1 MNPFLT
7 FGYHSAEY
15 FCDRVSET
23 AELTSLLTNG
33 NNVTLISP
41 RRMGKTGLLYHCFA
55 QPEIK
60 EKYHTFI
67 IDIYATKSLQDMV
80 YTMGKSIVSALKPRG
95 RHAFDKFL
103 DVVTSLRP
111 GISFDEAG
119 NPSWNV
125 ELGDVKTP
133 TITLDEIFSYLEH
146 ADKPCLVAIDEFQS
160 ITEYPEKNIEE
171 LLRTYVQRCHQTWFV
186 FCGSQ
191 RSMMGE
197 MFQSPARPFYQSTTN
212 LPLYAIPADKYIP
225 FVEHHFK
232 QSDKYIAPDAI
243 EEVYRRFD
251 GTTWYLQKVMN
262 ELWRTT
268 REGQPCLLSDVA
280 PAIKHI
286 IDSNTETYQ
295 DILYQLS
302 TRQKELLL
310 AISREGKATQI
321 TGSAFIKKYRLTT
334 ASSVQKAS
342 EMLVRQHIITNDKGT
357 YEVYDKFF
365 ALWLADN

>member
-7 FGYHSAEY
+7 FGYHSAAY
-15 FCDRVSET
+15 FCDREAET
-23 AELTSLLTNG
+23 KELCSLLTNG

-41 RRMGKTGLLYHCFA
+41 RRMGKTGLLNHCFA
-55 QPEIK
+55 QQDIREH
-60 EKYHTFI
+60 YHTFI

-80 YTMGKSIVSALKPRG
+80 FTMGKAIVNALKPRG
-95 RHAFDKFL
+95 RHTFDRFL
-103 DVVTSLRP
+103 EVVTSLRP

-133 TITLDEIFSYLEH
+133 TVTLDEIFNYLEH
-146 ADKPCLVAIDEFQS
+146 ADRPCLVAIDEFQS
-160 ITEYPEKNIEE
+160 ITEYPEKNVEE
-171 LLRTYVQRCHQTWFV
+171 LLRTYVQRCNQTWFV

-212 LPLYAIPADKYIP
+212 LPLYAIALDKYVAFAERHFRQADKYIAKEA
-225 FVEHHFK
+225 VEK
-232 QSDKYIAPDAI
+232 
-243 EEVYRRFD
+243 VYAMFR

-268 REGQPCLLSDVA
+268 DPGQACLIGNVE
-280 PAIKHI
+280 PAIEHI
-286 IDSNTETYQ
+286 IRSNTETYQ
-295 DILYQLS
+295 DILYQLT

-310 AISREGKATQI
+310 AIGREGQAQQI
-321 TGSAFIKKYRLTT
+321 TGSAFIKRYRLSS
-334 ASSVQKAS
+334 ASSVQKAA
-342 EMLVRQHIITNDKGT
+342 ETLVRQHIITQDKGVF
-357 YEVYDKFF
+357 EIYDRFF
-365 ALWLADN
+365 ALWLATM